1 MSDVF
6 KLLHARRL
14 RRSAAEG
21 AADYAT
27 PLRSGERLKV
37 GGTILVSQP

>member
-21 AADYAT
+21 AAGYT
-27 PLRSGERLKV
+27 SPLGCGERRKV
-37 GGTILVSQP
+37 GGTILVSSR